1 MRNSVDREKSI
12 GGRDSPFYGAIF
24 MANRSTKKE
33 CLERQL
39 FGLPPPQVSFVKN
52 VKRGMVLFL
61 FEYEE
66 RKLYGVFQAISDGA
80 VNISP
85 RAFGSSGK
93 QFPAQI
99 RFKPIW
105 NCKPLSE
112 HDFRDAIRGNYYT
125 ANKFNLGL
133 SKYQVSKLLRLFDSR
148 RIKIQKIDSTVPNRK
163 FIDRPVNSDYCRVGK
178 VVAGGSDKNITK
190 RKSLGDHM
198 LSSFE
203 NVNSPCSESSADGCS
218 PFSKRKVASFNPEDQ
233 DHMPP
238 PMKRVRPDSLDI
250 SYLGDFIPLDPIESS
265 LMRQQSLSSGYV
277 PSSRQVSFV
286 REQLTPS
293 LSPCKHPPYEPDHP
307 SLRQVILVRENLSPS
322 LSPCKHPPYEPD
334 HPSLRQVILVR
345 ENLSPSLSLSK
356 HPPYVPDHHYP
367 ANLRPEGSPYLDLQ
381 PSATTTFSHK
391 PSEER
396 DENGALTAMHSD
408 IEGKRI
414 SVFERLKEKKE
425 PYSARLKVIKVETAP
440 NNDELLDDNGT
451 LVNEFMDVLETYRK
465 DWTNSTKESLRKVE
479 VKDVDDAK
487 SGITSFES
495 EDASEEED
503 CDDVV
508 FEEMPVKFNRRN
520 RTPKMESEINK
531 GNDVSSRMPF
541 MRRKLKRPSFVN
553 GVAHDKEVI
562 RESLVSTSEYE
573 ASQTSGLVG
582 VSPIIHDGNN
592 KTENFKDKGGESG
605 ENNINEFVQISL
617 KYNGCS
623 SEIMAGSQDFM
634 VKVKGFIQELSED
647 IH

>member
-12 GGRDSPFYGAIF
+12 GGHDSPFYGAIF

-112 HDFRDAIRGNYYT
+112 HDYRDDIRGNYYT
-125 ANKFNLGL
+125 TNKFNLGL

-148 RIKIQKIDSTVPNRK
+148 RIKIQKIDSPVPNRK
-163 FIDRPVNSDYCRVGK
+163 YIDRPVNSDYCRVGK
-178 VVAGGSDKNITK
+178 VVTGGSDKNITK

-198 LSSFE
+198 VSSFE

-218 PFSKRKVASFNPEDQ
+218 PFSKRKVASFNPENQ

-286 REQLTPS
+286 REKLTPS
-293 LSPCKHPPYEPDHP
+293 LSPCKHLPYEPDHP
-307 SLRQVILVRENLSPS
+307 SLRQVSLVRVNLSPS
-322 LSPCKHPPYEPD
+322 LSP
-334 HPSLRQVILVR
+334 
-345 ENLSPSLSLSK
+345 SK

-396 DENGALTAMHSD
+396 DENGALTVMHSD

-440 NNDELLDDNGT
+440 NNDESLDVDGT
-451 LVNEFMDVLETYRK
+451 LMNEFMDVLEKTGQTLQKNLY
-465 DWTNSTKESLRKVE
+465 
-479 VKDVDDAK
+479 A
-487 SGITSFES
+487 
-495 EDASEEED
+495 
-503 CDDVV
+503 
-508 FEEMPVKFNRRN
+508 
-520 RTPKMESEINK
+520 
-531 GNDVSSRMPF
+531 
-541 MRRKLKRPSFVN
+541 KLK
-553 GVAHDKEVI
+553 
-562 RESLVSTSEYE
+562 
-573 ASQTSGLVG
+573 
-582 VSPIIHDGNN
+582 
-592 KTENFKDKGGESG
+592 
-605 ENNINEFVQISL
+605 
-617 KYNGCS
+617 
-623 SEIMAGSQDFM
+623 
-634 VKVKGFIQELSED
+634 
-647 IH
+647 